1 MQETQYF
8 MLPNKNRKS
17 EKIPYSDIIYLEA
30 SVNYT
35 LIHLQN
41 GVVKVSPKTLL
52 FHVNNSLNESFVRIH
67 RTFCVNKNYI
77 QNYDEK
83 NEANIL
89 QLSSGIKL
97 AVSRRKK
104 RFLQKH

>member
-1 MQETQYF
+1 MQETSYF
-8 MLPNKNRKS
+8 MLPNRNRKS

-35 LIHLQN
+35 LIHLQS
-41 GVVKVSPKTLL
+41 GKIKVSPKTLL
-52 FHVNNSLNESFVRIH
+52 FHVNNSLNESFIRIH
-67 RTFCVNKNYI
+67 RTFCVNRNYI
-77 QNYDEK
+77 QHYDEK

-89 QLSSGIKL
+89 QLMGGIKL

-104 RFLQKH
+104 RFLLK